1 MPEGGEPKHDSQHQL
16 RSPMP
21 EGGEPKHLIATF
33 QLQYRY
39 FSWTDVGLV
48 KQ

>member
-21 EGGEPKHLIATF
+21 EGGEPK
-33 QLQYRY
+33 Q
-39 FSWTDVGLV
+39 DEV
-48 KQ
+48 